1 VWLAG
6 RNITK
11 EDKDQSLTESRM
23 LATRRTLLPTVLL
36 VSAGIVGLLSAAL
49 ATTFNPAAPAIL
61 VWSLIGSGLVLA
73 TLGLYCAW
81 QHAQASRAPLE
92 RMIDALNR
100 TAQGDFESEITL
112 DDSSESTALREAL
125 ESVRGYLRDSKVSR
139 DYLDRLLSSMSEAI
153 LVVDSEQR
161 IERANKAALTMLDF
175 DIGSLVG
182 ASMRDILVDS
192 GDRRLDEGAAL
203 RPREGVF
210 RRRDGTLTHVS
221 YTVSSV
227 SSDDGSKQSL
237 LYAAQNID
245 DRKKVEQ
252 RIRYLART
260 DSLTKIANRMQ
271 FQHLMQQAIAR
282 ASRSNQY
289 LALLY
294 LDVDRFKDINDTFG
308 HAAGDTSLATFV
320 RRIVDVLPEGSVAG
334 RLAGDEFAILLSPAD
349 GIDRI
354 IEQTTTIGAKVLR
367 AVGRPLEVQGEE
379 IFMTTSIGV
388 ALYPRDGDNVVDLL
402 RRADAALYQAKKAG
416 GNCLEFYSQH
426 MDSSA
431 EERLMLKNKLRRAF
445 ERNELRLHYQPKY
458 AIRTG
463 RIAGAEALV
472 RWDLPNRGLV
482 LPAHFI
488 PLAEETNLILQVGDW
503 VLNRVCSDYR
513 DWQRSVP
520 SPCRVSVNLSLRQLQ
535 QQRFLEGV
543 RNALR
548 THGIS
553 PTCFELEI
561 TETTLMED
569 TDRTIRILDALYG
582 MGLHLAIDDFGT
594 GYSSLSALQ
603 QFPISTL
610 KIDQSFVRDLSVD
623 RDNAAIVKTIIQMA
637 HSLGLEVVAEGVES
651 QDQLIFLR
659 GQQCDYAQGHLFGDP
674 MTSDEFCALLIAEAG
689 GSGRYQ
695 ALFG

>member
-1 VWLAG
+1 LH
-6 RNITK
+6 
-11 EDKDQSLTESRM
+11 
-23 LATRRTLLPTVLL
+23 TLLLLGAGIVAL
-36 VSAGIVGLLSAAL
+36 VSAALAATLNPLAPPIVVWSLIASGITLSALGLLSAR
-49 ATTFNPAAPAIL
+49 
-61 VWSLIGSGLVLA
+61 WYS
-73 TLGLYCAW
+73 
-81 QHAQASRAPLE
+81 QASRAPLA
-92 RMIDALNR
+92 RAIDVLNR
-100 TAQGDFESEITL
+100 TAQGDCESELLI
-112 DDSSESTALREAL
+112 DDSPESSALVEAL
-125 ESVRGYLRDSKVSR
+125 ESVRSYLRESKLSR

-153 LVVDSEQR
+153 LLVDSEQR
-161 IERANKAALTMLDF
+161 IERANNAALLMLEYDMS
-175 DIGSLVG
+175 SLVG
-182 ASMRDILVDS
+182 ASMRDILVDT
-192 GDRRLDEGAAL
+192 GDRRLVEGSAL
-203 RPREGVF
+203 RPREGIF

-227 SSDDGSKQSL
+227 NSDDGAKQSL

-260 DSLTKIANRMQ
+260 DSLTKVANRMQ

-282 ASRSNQY
+282 AKRRGQY
-289 LALLY
+289 LGLLY

-308 HAAGDTSLATFV
+308 HAAGDTSLAVFA
-320 RRIVDVLPEGSVAG
+320 RRIVDVLPEASITG
-334 RLAGDEFAILLSPAD
+334 RLAGDEFAILLGPSD
-349 GIDRI
+349 NIDRLND
-354 IEQTTTIGAKVLR
+354 QVTNIGSRALR
-367 AVGRPLEVQGEE
+367 AVGRPFEVQGEE

-416 GNCLEFYSQH
+416 GNCVEFYAQH

-445 ERNELRLHYQPKY
+445 ERDELLLHYQPKY
-458 AIRTG
+458 AVRTG

-535 QQRFLEGV
+535 QQKFLEGV
-543 RNALR
+543 RNAFR
-548 THGIS
+548 AHGIS
-553 PTCFELEI
+553 PTCFEFEI

-603 QFPISTL
+603 QFPIGTL
-610 KIDQSFVRDLSVD
+610 KIDQSFVRDVSTD

-651 QDQLIFLR
+651 QDQLTFLKNQR
-659 GQQCDYAQGHLFGDP
+659 CDYAQGHLFGDP
-674 MTSDEFCALLIAEAG
+674 VTSDEFCALLIAEAG

>member
-1 VWLAG
+1 MSEA
-6 RNITK
+6 RH
-11 EDKDQSLTESRM
+11 
-23 LATRRTLLPTVLL
+23 TLFSAVLL
-36 VSAGIVGLLSAAL
+36 VSAGIVGVLSAAL
-49 ATTFNPAAPAIL
+49 AATSNAL
-61 VWSLIGSGLVLA
+61 VPRVVLWSLIASGVAVAAVGLVSIWR
-73 TLGLYCAW
+73 YMN
-81 QHAQASRAPLE
+81 ASRAPLA
-92 RMIDALNR
+92 RAIDALNR
-100 TAQGDFESEITL
+100 TAQGDLDSDLAL
-112 DDSSESTALREAL
+112 DDSPDSSELRTAL
-125 ESVRGYLRDSKVSR
+125 ESVRGSLRESEVSR
-139 DYLDRLLSSMSEAI
+139 DYLDRLLTSMSEAI
-153 LVVDSEQR
+153 LVVGSEQR
-161 IERANKAALTMLDF
+161 IERANNAAAAMLDY
-175 DIGSLVG
+175 DIDSLLG
-182 ASMRDILVDS
+182 ASMNDILIDS
-192 GDRRLDEGAAL
+192 GDRRFGDGAAM
-203 RPREGVF
+203 RPREGAF

-221 YTVSSV
+221 YTVTSV
-227 SSDDGSKQSL
+227 RSDDGSEQSL

-282 ASRSNQY
+282 AKRRRQY

-308 HAAGDTSLATFV
+308 HAAGDTSLEVFV
-320 RRIVDVLPEGSVAG
+320 RRIIDVIPESSVAG
-334 RLAGDEFAILLSPAD
+334 RLAGDEFAILLSPAED
-349 GIDRI
+349 TDRI
-354 IEQTTTIGAKVLR
+354 IEQATNIGAKVLR
-367 AVGRPLEVQGEE
+367 AVGKPFEVQSEE

-402 RRADAALYQAKKAG
+402 RRADAALYQSKKAG

-431 EERLMLKNKLRRAF
+431 EERLTLKNKLRRAF

-458 AIRTG
+458 AVSTG

-482 LPAHFI
+482 FPADFI
-488 PLAEETNLILQVGDW
+488 PLAEETNLILQIGDW
-503 VLNRVCSDYR
+503 VLNRVCADYR

-535 QQRFLEGV
+535 QQKFLEGV
-543 RNALR
+543 RNAFR

-610 KIDQSFVRDLSVD
+610 KIDQSFVRDVSID

-651 QDQLIFLR
+651 QEQLAFLR
-659 GQQCDYAQGHLFGDP
+659 TQGCDYAQGHLFGDP

>member
-1 VWLAG
+1 MA
-6 RNITK
+6 
-11 EDKDQSLTESRM
+11 
-23 LATRRTLLPTVLL
+23 
-36 VSAGIVGLLSAAL
+36 GLLSAAL
-49 ATTFNPAAPAIL
+49 AATFNPLAPAI
-61 VWSLIGSGLVLA
+61 VVGSLIGSGIALV
-73 TLGLYCAW
+73 TLGLWSAW
-81 QHAQASRAPLE
+81 QYAQASRVPLA
-92 RMIDALNR
+92 RVIDALNL
-100 TAQGDFESEITL
+100 TAQGDLESALAL
-112 DDSSESTALREAL
+112 DDSPESAALGKAL
-125 ESVRGYLRDSKVSR
+125 ESVRGCLRESRVSR

-161 IERANKAALTMLDF
+161 IERANNAALTMLDY
-175 DIGSLVG
+175 DIGTLVG
-182 ASMRDILVDS
+182 ASMSDILVDS
-192 GDRRLDEGAAL
+192 GDRRLDENAAL
-203 RPREGVF
+203 RPREGAF

-271 FQHLMQQAIAR
+271 FQHLMQQTIAR
-282 ASRSNQY
+282 AKRSGQY
-289 LALLY
+289 LGLLY
-294 LDVDRFKDINDTFG
+294 LDADRFKDINDTFG
-308 HAAGDTSLATFV
+308 HAAGDTSLAMFV
-320 RRIVDVLPEGSVAG
+320 RRIIEVVPEGSIAG
-334 RLAGDEFAILLSPAD
+334 RLAGDEFAVLLGPTD
-349 GIDRI
+349 DIDRI
-354 IEQTTTIGAKVLR
+354 IEQVTNVGAKVLR
-367 AVGRPLEVQGEE
+367 AVGKPFEVQGEE

-458 AIRTG
+458 AVRSG

-488 PLAEETNLILQVGDW
+488 PLAEETNLILQIGDW
-503 VLNRVCSDYR
+503 VLNRVCADYR

-535 QQRFLEGV
+535 QQKFLEGV
-543 RNALR
+543 RNAFR

-610 KIDQSFVRDLSVD
+610 KIDQSFVRDVSID

-651 QDQLIFLR
+651 QDQLAFLKSQR
-659 GQQCDYAQGHLFGDP
+659 CDYAQGHLFGDP

>member
-1 VWLAG
+1 
-6 RNITK
+6 
-11 EDKDQSLTESRM
+11 M
-23 LATRRTLLPTVLL
+23 
-36 VSAGIVGLLSAAL
+36 VGLLSAAL
-49 ATTFNPAAPAIL
+49 AATFNPFAPALLI
-61 VWSLIGSGLVLA
+61 WSLIGSGIVLA
-73 TLGLYCAW
+73 ALGLLSAW

-92 RMIDALNR
+92 RVIAALNR
-100 TAQGDFESEITL
+100 TVQGDFESELAL

-125 ESVRGYLRDSKVSR
+125 ETVRGYLRESKVSR

-192 GDRRLDEGAAL
+192 ADRPLDDSAAL

-210 RRRDGTLTHVS
+210 RRHDGTLTHVS

-271 FQHLMQQAIAR
+271 FQHLMQQTIAR
-282 ASRSNQY
+282 AKRSNQY

-294 LDVDRFKDINDTFG
+294 LDADRFKDINDTFG

-320 RRIVDVLPEGSVAG
+320 RRIVDVIPEGSVAG

-349 GIDRI
+349 GIDRT
-354 IEQTTTIGAKVLR
+354 IEQATNIGAKVLR
-367 AVGRPLEVQGEE
+367 AVGRPFEVQGEE

-458 AIRTG
+458 AVRTG

>member
-1 VWLAG
+1 
-6 RNITK
+6 
-11 EDKDQSLTESRM
+11 M
-23 LATRRTLLPTVLL
+23 
-36 VSAGIVGLLSAAL
+36 LSAAL
-49 ATTFNPAAPAIL
+49 AATSNAL
-61 VWSLIGSGLVLA
+61 VPGVVVWTLIASGLAVA
-73 TLGLYCAW
+73 ALGLVSIWRYMS
-81 QHAQASRAPLE
+81 ASRAPLA
-92 RMIDALNR
+92 RAIDALNR
-100 TAQGDFESEITL
+100 VAHGDLDSDLAL
-112 DDSSESTALREAL
+112 DDSPDSSELRTAL
-125 ESVRGYLRDSKVSR
+125 ESVRGSLRESMVSR
-139 DYLDRLLSSMSEAI
+139 DYLDRLLTSMSEAI

-161 IERANKAALTMLDF
+161 IERANNAAAAMLDY
-175 DIGSLVG
+175 DIDSLLG
-182 ASMRDILVDS
+182 ASMNDILVDS
-192 GDRRLDEGAAL
+192 SDRRVGDSAAM

-221 YTVSSV
+221 YTVTSV
-227 SSDDGSKQSL
+227 RSDDGSQQSL

-260 DSLTKIANRMQ
+260 DSLTKVANRMQ

-282 ASRSNQY
+282 AKRRRQY

-308 HAAGDTSLATFV
+308 HAAGDTSLEVFV
-320 RRIVDVLPEGSVAG
+320 RRIVDVIPESSVAG
-334 RLAGDEFAILLSPAD
+334 RLAGDEFAILLSPAED
-349 GIDRI
+349 TDRM
-354 IEQTTTIGAKVLR
+354 IEQATNIGAKVLR
-367 AVGRPLEVQGEE
+367 AVGKPFQVQGEE

-388 ALYPRDGDNVVDLL
+388 AVYPRDGDNVVDLL
-402 RRADAALYQAKKAG
+402 RRADAALYQSKKAG

-458 AIRTG
+458 EIRTG

-472 RWDLPNRGLV
+472 RWNLPNRGLV

-488 PLAEETNLILQVGDW
+488 PLAEETNLILQIGEW

-535 QQRFLEGV
+535 QQKFLEGV

-548 THGIS
+548 AHGIS

-569 TDRTIRILDALYG
+569 TDRTIRLLDALYG

-610 KIDQSFVRDLSVD
+610 KIDQSFVRDVCID

-637 HSLGLEVVAEGVES
+637 HSLDLDVVAEGVES
-651 QDQLIFLR
+651 QEQLAFLKSQR
-659 GQQCDYAQGHLFGDP
+659 CDYAQGHLFGDP
-674 MTSDEFCALLIAEAG
+674 MTSDEFCALLIDEAG

-695 ALFG
+695 TLFG